1 VVSIH
6 QYLTSPDLMKNT
18 VCDIVGWVTDAPE
31 NQRDFRKAVHL
42 ILSAITNR
50 AELQETMIMK
60 GGVLMAI
67 RYHSERYTSDLD
79 FSSTLLR
86 SALDVNEFE
95 QSFRQSLLEAVT
107 ASPYNLDCR
116 LQRCRV
122 NPPGLDASFVN
133 IEISIG
139 YAHIGTPS
147 HQRLIKGHSP
157 TTLTIDFNLNERILG
172 VECLDLGDGAKLQAY
187 EFTDLV
193 AEKLRSLLQ
202 QEPRDRYRRQDTYDL
217 CLLLETP
224 ITVTEKYEILK
235 SLVEKSRSRNIDPT
249 PDALDHPE
257 VRRRAKRDYPTLA
270 DEVPGELPD
279 FDESFDGI
287 LRFYRTLPWDQLV

>member
-1 VVSIH
+1 
-6 QYLTSPDLMKNT
+6 
-18 VCDIVGWVTDAPE
+18 
-31 NQRDFRKAVHL
+31 
-42 ILSAITNR
+42 
-50 AELQETMIMK
+50 MK

-67 RYHSERYTSDLD
+67 RYNSERYTSDLD
-79 FSSTLLR
+79 FSSTILR
-86 SALDVNEFE
+86 SALDINEFE
-95 QSFRQSLLEAVT
+95 QVLRQSLLEAVT

-139 YAHIGTPS
+139 YAHIGTQS
-147 HQRLIKGHSP
+147 HQRLIRGNSP
-157 TTLTIDFNLNERILG
+157 TAVTIDFNLNERILG
-172 VECLDLGDGAKLQAY
+172 VECLHLGDGAKLQAY

-202 QEPRDRYRRQDTYDL
+202 QEPRNRYRRQDTYDL
-217 CLLLETP
+217 CLLLGKP
-224 ITVTEKYEILK
+224 ITSTERRDILK
-235 SLVEKSRSRNIDPT
+235 SLMEKARSRNINPT
-249 PDALDHPE
+249 QGALDHPE

-287 LRFYRTLPWDQLV
+287 LSFYRTLPWDQLV